1 MKWAIAVGVAG
12 AFVTAAVTMTGIC
25 RPTPAQATPSVNP
38 GVRATLC
45 QDGDQDGYG
54 IDCPKGPD
62 CNDRDPRISPEQ
74 KETCNLRDDD
84 CNGLVDD
91 GLNCGA
97 VAYNPEPLE
106 IAGGAF
112 FMGSPMSQGANDEH
126 PQHLVEVAPFKIDRY
141 EVTNERY
148 AACVEAAACTAP
160 KLKSSAT
167 RVRYFGN
174 PTFARYPVVFVGWE
188 QANTFCHWAGGRL
201 PSEAEWEFV
210 ARGPAPNKRIFPWGD
225 EAPDCTKA
233 NMGGDGSCVGDTD
246 LVGRRT
252 WGASPWGALDMAGN
266 VWEWTADW
274 YEANYY
280 QRSPRHDP
288 PGPTQGKLKVMRGG
302 CWMSGADSLRVSC
315 RKAELPDTWAP
326 NVGFRCVRSMGR

>member
-97 VAYNPEPLE
+97 VAYSAPGEAWLE
-106 IAGGAF
+106 GRA
-112 FMGSPMSQGANDEH
+112 
-126 PQHLVEVAPFKIDRY
+126 VA
-141 EVTNERY
+141 
-148 AACVEAAACTAP
+148 A
-160 KLKSSAT
+160 
-167 RVRYFGN
+167 
-174 PTFARYPVVFVGWE
+174 
-188 QANTFCHWAGGRL
+188 
-201 PSEAEWEFV
+201 
-210 ARGPAPNKRIFPWGD
+210 
-225 EAPDCTKA
+225 
-233 NMGGDGSCVGDTD
+233 
-246 LVGRRT
+246 
-252 WGASPWGALDMAGN
+252 
-266 VWEWTADW
+266 
-274 YEANYY
+274 
-280 QRSPRHDP
+280 
-288 PGPTQGKLKVMRGG
+288 
-302 CWMSGADSLRVSC
+302 
-315 RKAELPDTWAP
+315 
-326 NVGFRCVRSMGR
+326 